1 MSHALIWFRRDLR
14 LDDNPA
20 LQAALRAGHVPVP
33 VYIHAPEEEAPWVP
47 GAASQAWLHKSLL
60 ALDADLRARGSRLI
74 IRRGESL
81 AEIEKLIAETRAEA
95 LHWNRLYEPAA
106 IARDTRIKQGLK
118 SRGLT
123 VESHNAALLV
133 EPWTVETGQGDP
145 YRVFTPFWKNAR
157 QRLDPKAPPAAP
169 ERLPE
174 APVMLAGLG
183 VEDLK
188 LEPQKP
194 GPRWDAGFW
203 NDWQPGEAGAAD
215 LLDAFLDGAAHGY
228 KEQRN
233 YPDRVATSK
242 LSPHLHFGEISP
254 RRIVSAVLARQ
265 WPAAVQPDIDHF
277 LSELGWREFS
287 HHLLFHFPH
296 TAQENLNPRFEQ
308 FRWATPDPVHL
319 AAWQRGRTGV
329 PIVDAGMRELWHT
342 GWMHNRVR
350 MVVGSFLTKNLRYHW
365 KHGAD
370 WFWDTLL
377 DADLPNNTQ
386 GWQWTAGTGADAA
399 PYFRIFSPIAQAQK
413 FDASGKYIRRWVP
426 ELARLPDA
434 ALAAPWEQPELLRRL
449 APDYPI
455 RPIVDL
461 KASRE
466 AALEAYS
473 GPKTKLP
480 VAR

>member
-33 VYIHAPEEEAPWVP
+33 VYIHAPEEEAPWAP
-47 GAASQAWLHKSLL
+47 GAASHAWLHKSLL
-60 ALDADLRARGSRLI
+60 ALDADLRARGSRLV

-95 LHWNRLYEPAA
+95 LHWNRLYEPAS

-169 ERLPE
+169 ARLPE
-174 APVMLAGLG
+174 VPVMLAGLG

-188 LEPQKP
+188 LEPQEP
-194 GPRWDAGFW
+194 EPRWDAGFW
-203 NDWQPGEAGAAD
+203 TDWQPGEAGAAD
-215 LLDAFLDGAAHGY
+215 LLDAFLDGAATGY

-233 YPDRVATSK
+233 YPDRIATSK

-287 HHLLFHFPH
+287 HHLLYHFPH
-296 TAQENLNPRFEQ
+296 TAQENLNPKFEE

-342 GWMHNRVR
+342 GWMHNRLR

-413 FDASGKYIRRWVP
+413 FDPAGRYIRRWVP
-426 ELARLPDA
+426 ELARLPDD
-434 ALAAPWEQPELLRRL
+434 ALAAPWEQPDLLRRL
-449 APDYPI
+449 APDYPL

-461 KASRE
+461 KASRD

-473 GPKTKLP
+473 GPKTKP
-480 VAR
+480 PAER

>member
-33 VYIHAPEEEAPWVP
+33 VYVHAPDEEAPWAP
-47 GAASQAWLHKSLL
+47 GAAGRAWLHRSLL

-74 IRRGESL
+74 IRRGDSL
-81 AEIEKLIAETRAEA
+81 TEIEKLIAETRAEA
-95 LHWNRLYEPAA
+95 LHWNRLYEPAS

-133 EPWTVETGQGDP
+133 EPWTVETLQGDP

-157 QRLDPKAPPAAP
+157 QRLDPKAPPEAP
-169 ERLPE
+169 ARLPE
-174 APVMLAGLG
+174 IPTLLAGLG

-188 LEPQKP
+188 LEPQVP
-194 GPRWDAGFW
+194 EPRWDAGFW
-203 NDWQPGEAGAAD
+203 DDWQPGEAGALD
-215 LLDAFLDGAAHGY
+215 LLDAFLDGAANGY

-233 YPDRVATSK
+233 YPDRIATSK

-254 RRIVSAVLARQ
+254 RRIVSAVMARQ

-287 HHLLFHFPH
+287 HHLLYHFPH
-296 TAQENLNPRFEQ
+296 TAQENLNPKFEE

-342 GWMHNRVR
+342 GWMHNRLR

-426 ELARLPDA
+426 ELAKLPDD

-449 APDYPI
+449 APDYPL

-473 GPKTKLP
+473 GPKTKP
-480 VAR
+480 PTER

>member
-33 VYIHAPEEEAPWVP
+33 VYIHAPDEEAPWAP
-47 GAASQAWLHKSLL
+47 GAASRAWLHKSLL

-95 LHWNRLYEPAA
+95 LHWNRLYEPAS

-169 ERLPE
+169 ARLPE
-174 APVMLAGLG
+174 VPVMLAGLG
-183 VEDLK
+183 VDDLK

-194 GPRWDAGFW
+194 EPRWDAGFW
-203 NDWQPGEAGAAD
+203 DDWQPGEAGAAE
-215 LLDAFLDGAAHGY
+215 LLDAFLDGAATGY

-233 YPDRVATSK
+233 YPDRIATSK

-296 TAQENLNPRFEQ
+296 TAQENLNPKFQE
-308 FRWATPDPVHL
+308 FRWATPDPAHL

-350 MVVGSFLTKNLRYHW
+350 MVVASFLTKNLRYHW

-413 FDASGKYIRRWVP
+413 FDASGRYIRRWLP
-426 ELARLPDA
+426 ELAKLPDE

-449 APDYPI
+449 APDYPV

-473 GPKTKLP
+473 GPKTKP
-480 VAR
+480 PAER

>member
-33 VYIHAPEEEAPWVP
+33 VYIHAPDEEAPWAP
-47 GAASQAWLHKSLL
+47 GAASHAWLHKSLL
-60 ALDADLRARGSRLI
+60 ALDADLRARGSRLV

-81 AEIEKLIAETRAEA
+81 AELEKLIAETRAEA
-95 LHWNRLYEPAA
+95 LHWNRLYEPAS

-118 SRGLT
+118 SRGLA
-123 VESHNAALLV
+123 VGSHNAALLV

-169 ERLPE
+169 DRLPE
-174 APVMLAGLG
+174 IPVMLAGLG

-188 LEPQKP
+188 LEPQRP
-194 GPRWDAGFW
+194 EPRWDAGFW
-203 NDWQPGEAGAAD
+203 DDWQPGEAGAAE
-215 LLDAFLDGAAHGY
+215 LLEAFLDGAANGY

-233 YPDRVATSK
+233 YPDRIATSK

-254 RRIVSAVLARQ
+254 RRIVAAVLARQ
-265 WPAAVQPDIDHF
+265 WPAKVQPDIDHF

-287 HHLLFHFPH
+287 HHLLYHFPH
-296 TAQENLNPRFEQ
+296 TAQENLNPKFEE
-308 FRWATPDPVHL
+308 FRWATPDPEHL

-342 GWMHNRVR
+342 GWMHNRLR

-426 ELARLPDA
+426 ELARLPDD
-434 ALAAPWEQPELLRRL
+434 ALAAPWEQPDLLRRL
-449 APDYPI
+449 APDYPV

-473 GPKTKLP
+473 GPKTRP
-480 VAR
+480 PIER

>member
-14 LDDNPA
+14 LADNPA
-20 LQAALRAGHVPVP
+20 LEAALRAGHAPVP
-33 VYIHAPEEEAPWVP
+33 VYIHAPGEESPWAP
-47 GAASQAWLHKSLL
+47 GAATNAWLHRSLL
-60 ALDADLRARGSRLI
+60 ALDADLRSRGSRLI
-74 IRRGESL
+74 IRRGDSL
-81 AEIEKLIAETRAEA
+81 AELEKLIAETGAEA
-95 LHWNRLYEPAA
+95 LHWNRLYEPAS

-133 EPWTVETGQGDP
+133 EPWTVQTGSGDP

-157 QRLDPKAPPAAP
+157 TRLDPATPPAAP
-169 ERLPE
+169 SRLPE
-174 APVMLAGLG
+174 PPPRLLGLG
-183 VEDLK
+183 VEDLA
-188 LEPQKP
+188 LEPRAP
-194 GPRWDAGFW
+194 EPRWDAGFW
-203 NDWQPGEAGAAD
+203 DHWVPGEAGAAEM
-215 LLDAFLDGAAHGY
+215 LEAFLDGAAHGY

-233 YPDRVATSK
+233 YPDRIATSK

-254 RRIVSAVLARQ
+254 RQIVARVLAVR

-296 TAQENLNPRFEQ
+296 TAQENLNPKFSE
-308 FRWATPDPVHL
+308 FRWARPDPAHL

-350 MVVGSFLTKNLRYHW
+350 MVVASFLTKNLRYHW

-370 WFWDTLL
+370 WFWDTLV
-377 DADLPNNTQ
+377 DADLANNTQ

-399 PYFRIFSPIAQAQK
+399 PYFRIFSPIAQAEK
-413 FDASGKYIRRWVP
+413 FDPAGKYIKRWLP
-426 ELARLPDA
+426 ELANLPES

-449 APDYPI
+449 APAYPP

-466 AALEAYS
+466 AALAAYS
-473 GPKTKLP
+473 GPKSKP
-480 VAR
+480 PAER

>member
-33 VYIHAPEEEAPWVP
+33 VYIHAPEEEAPWAP
-47 GAASQAWLHKSLL
+47 GAASHAWLHRSLL
-60 ALDADLRARGSRLI
+60 ALDADLRARGSRLV
-74 IRRGESL
+74 IRRGDSL
-81 AEIEKLIAETRAEA
+81 SEIEKLIAETRAEA
-95 LHWNRLYEPAA
+95 LHWNRLYEPAS

-157 QRLDPKAPPAAP
+157 QRLDPKPPPAAP

-174 APVMLAGLG
+174 VPVMLAGLG
-183 VEDLK
+183 VEDLG
-188 LEPQKP
+188 LEPQAP
-194 GPRWDAGFW
+194 EPRWDAGFW
-203 NDWQPGEAGAAD
+203 DDWQPGEAGAAD
-215 LLDAFLDGAAHGY
+215 LLEAFLDGAATGF

-233 YPDRVATSK
+233 YPDRIATSK

-254 RRIVSAVLARQ
+254 RRIVSDVLARR

-296 TAQENLNPRFEQ
+296 TAQENLNPKFQE
-308 FRWATPDPVHL
+308 FRWVTPDPAHL

-342 GWMHNRVR
+342 GWMHNRLR

-365 KHGAD
+365 RYGAD

-426 ELARLPDA
+426 ELAKLPDD

-473 GPKTKLP
+473 GSKTKP
-480 VAR
+480 PIER

>member
-33 VYIHAPEEEAPWVP
+33 VYIHAPEEEAPWAP
-47 GAASQAWLHKSLL
+47 GAASHAWLHKSLL
-60 ALDADLRARGSRLI
+60 ALDADLRARGSRLV

-95 LHWNRLYEPAA
+95 LHWNRLYEPAS

-169 ERLPE
+169 ARLPE
-174 APVMLAGLG
+174 VPVMLAGLG

-194 GPRWDAGFW
+194 EPRWDAGFW
-203 NDWQPGEAGAAD
+203 TDWQPGEAGAAD
-215 LLDAFLDGAAHGY
+215 LLDAFLDGAATGY

-233 YPDRVATSK
+233 YPDRIATSK

-287 HHLLFHFPH
+287 HHLLYHFPH
-296 TAQENLNPRFEQ
+296 TAQESLNPKFQE

-342 GWMHNRVR
+342 GWMHNRLR

-413 FDASGKYIRRWVP
+413 FDPAGRYIRRWVP
-426 ELARLPDA
+426 ELARLPDD
-434 ALAAPWEQPELLRRL
+434 ALAAPWEQPDLLRRL
-449 APDYPI
+449 APDYPL

-461 KASRE
+461 KASRD

-473 GPKTKLP
+473 GPKTKP
-480 VAR
+480 PAER

>member
-1 MSHALIWFRRDLR
+1 MANALIWFRRDLR

-20 LQAALRAGHVPVP
+20 LQAALRAGQVPVP
-33 VYIHAPEEEAPWVP
+33 VFIHAPEEEAPWAP
-47 GAASQAWLHKSLL
+47 GAASRAWLHKSLL

-95 LHWNRLYEPAA
+95 LHWNRLYEPAC

-118 SRGLT
+118 SRGLA

-157 QRLDPKAPPAAP
+157 QRLDPRAPPAAP
-169 ERLPE
+169 DRLPE
-174 APVMLAGLG
+174 VPVMLAGLG

-188 LEPQKP
+188 LEPQTP
-194 GPRWDAGFW
+194 EPRWDAGFW
-203 NDWQPGEAGAAD
+203 DDWQPGEAGAAE
-215 LLDAFLDGAAHGY
+215 LLEAFLEGAATGY

-233 YPDRVATSK
+233 YPDRIATSK

-254 RRIVSAVLARQ
+254 RRIVSAVLARL

-296 TAQENLNPRFEQ
+296 TAQENLNPKFEE

-342 GWMHNRVR
+342 GWMHNRLR
-350 MVVGSFLTKNLRYHW
+350 MVVASFLTKNLRYHW

-426 ELARLPDA
+426 ELADLPDE
-434 ALAAPWEQPELLRRL
+434 ALAAPWEQPGLMAAR
-449 APDYPI
+449 APGYP
-455 RPIVDL
+455 RQPIVDL

-466 AALEAYS
+466 AALAAYS
-473 GPKTKLP
+473 GPKTLP
-480 VAR
+480 PHER

>member
-33 VYIHAPEEEAPWVP
+33 VYIHAPEEEAPWAP
-47 GAASQAWLHKSLL
+47 GAASHAWLHKSLL
-60 ALDADLRARGSRLI
+60 ALDADLRARGSRLV

-95 LHWNRLYEPAA
+95 LHWNRLYEPAS

-169 ERLPE
+169 ARLPE
-174 APVMLAGLG
+174 VPVMLAGLG

-194 GPRWDAGFW
+194 EPRWDAGFW
-203 NDWQPGEAGAAD
+203 TDWQPGEAGAAD
-215 LLDAFLDGAAHGY
+215 LLDAFLDGAATGY

-233 YPDRVATSK
+233 YPDRIATSK

-265 WPAAVQPDIDHF
+265 WPAAVQSDIDHF

-287 HHLLFHFPH
+287 HHLLYHFPH
-296 TAQENLNPRFEQ
+296 TAQENLNPKFEE

-342 GWMHNRVR
+342 GWMHNRLR

-413 FDASGKYIRRWVP
+413 FDPAGRYIRRWVP
-426 ELARLPDA
+426 ELARLPDD
-434 ALAAPWEQPELLRRL
+434 ALAAPWEQPDLLRRL
-449 APDYPI
+449 APDYPL

-461 KASRE
+461 KASRD

-473 GPKTKLP
+473 GPKTKP
-480 VAR
+480 PAER

>member
-33 VYIHAPEEEAPWVP
+33 VYIHAPEEEAPWAP
-47 GAASQAWLHKSLL
+47 GAASHAWLHRSLL
-60 ALDADLRARGSRLI
+60 ALDADLRARGSRLV
-74 IRRGESL
+74 IRRGDSL
-81 AEIEKLIAETRAEA
+81 SEIEKLIAETRAEA
-95 LHWNRLYEPAA
+95 LHWNRLYEPAS

-157 QRLDPKAPPAAP
+157 QRLDPKPPPAAP

-174 APVMLAGLG
+174 VPVMLAGLG
-183 VEDLK
+183 VEDLG
-188 LEPQKP
+188 LEPQAP
-194 GPRWDAGFW
+194 EPRWDAGFW
-203 NDWQPGEAGAAD
+203 DDWQPGEAGAAD
-215 LLDAFLDGAAHGY
+215 LLEAFLDGAATGY

-233 YPDRVATSK
+233 YPDRIATSK

-254 RRIVSAVLARQ
+254 RRIVSDVLARR

-296 TAQENLNPRFEQ
+296 TAQENLNPKFQE
-308 FRWATPDPVHL
+308 FRWVTPDPAHL

-342 GWMHNRVR
+342 GWMHNRLR

-365 KHGAD
+365 RYGAD

-426 ELARLPDA
+426 ELAKLPDD

-473 GPKTKLP
+473 GSKTKP
-480 VAR
+480 PTER

>member
-33 VYIHAPEEEAPWVP
+33 VYIHAPDEEAPWAP
-47 GAASQAWLHKSLL
+47 GAASQAWLYRSLL
-60 ALDADLRARGSRLI
+60 ALDADLRARGSRLV

-95 LHWNRLYEPAA
+95 LHWNRLYEPAS

-133 EPWTVETGQGDP
+133 EPWTVETQQGDP

-157 QRLDPKAPPAAP
+157 QRLDAKAPPEAP
-169 ERLPE
+169 ARLPE
-174 APVMLAGLG
+174 IPTRLAGLG

-188 LEPQKP
+188 LEPQAP
-194 GPRWDAGFW
+194 EPRWDTGFW
-203 NDWQPGEAGAAD
+203 DDWQPGEAGALD
-215 LLDAFLDGAAHGY
+215 LLDAVLAGAASGY

-233 YPDRVATSK
+233 YPDRIATSK

-254 RRIVSAVLARQ
+254 RRIVAAVLARQ
-265 WPAAVQPDIDHF
+265 WPAVVQPDIDHF

-287 HHLLFHFPH
+287 HHLLYHFPH
-296 TAQENLNPRFEQ
+296 TAQENLNPRFEE

-342 GWMHNRVR
+342 GWMHNRLR

-377 DADLPNNTQ
+377 DADLANNTQ

-426 ELARLPDA
+426 ELAKLPDD
-434 ALAAPWEQPELLRRL
+434 ALAAPWEQPDLLRRL
-449 APDYPI
+449 APDYPV

-473 GPKTKLP
+473 GPKTKP
-480 VAR
+480 PIER

>member
-33 VYIHAPEEEAPWVP
+33 VYIHAPEEEAPWAP
-47 GAASQAWLHKSLL
+47 GAASHAWLHKSLL
-60 ALDADLRARGSRLI
+60 ALDADLRARGSRLV

-95 LHWNRLYEPAA
+95 LHWNRLYEPAS

-169 ERLPE
+169 ARLPE
-174 APVMLAGLG
+174 VPVMLAGLG

-194 GPRWDAGFW
+194 EPRWDAGFW
-203 NDWQPGEAGAAD
+203 TDWQPGEAGAAD
-215 LLDAFLDGAAHGY
+215 LLDAFLDGAATGY

-233 YPDRVATSK
+233 YPDRIATSK

-287 HHLLFHFPH
+287 HHLLYHFPH
-296 TAQENLNPRFEQ
+296 TAQENLNPKFEE

-342 GWMHNRVR
+342 GWMHNRLR

-413 FDASGKYIRRWVP
+413 FDPAGRYIRRWVP
-426 ELARLPDA
+426 ELARLPDD
-434 ALAAPWEQPELLRRL
+434 ALAAPWEQPDLLRRL
-449 APDYPI
+449 APDYPL

-461 KASRE
+461 KASRD

-473 GPKTKLP
+473 GPKTKP
-480 VAR
+480 PAER

>member
-1 MSHALIWFRRDLR
+1 MANALIWFRRDLR

-20 LQAALRAGHVPVP
+20 LQAALHAGHSPVP
-33 VYIHAPEEEAPWVP
+33 VYIHAPDEEAPWAP
-47 GAASQAWLHKSLL
+47 GAASDAWLHRSLL

-74 IRRGESL
+74 IRRGDSL
-81 AEIEKLIAETRAEA
+81 AEIEKLIAGTQAEA
-95 LHWNRLYEPAA
+95 LHWNRLYEPAS

-118 SRGLT
+118 SRGLA

-133 EPWTVETGQGDP
+133 EPWTVQTLNGDP

-157 QRLDPKAPPAAP
+157 TRLDPSPPPAAP
-169 ERLPE
+169 ARLPE
-174 APVMLAGLG
+174 LPVRLLGLG
-183 VEDLK
+183 VDDLK
-188 LEPQKP
+188 LEPQRP
-194 GPRWDAGFW
+194 EPRWDAGFW
-203 NDWQPGEAGAAD
+203 EDWQPGEAGA
-215 LLDAFLDGAAHGY
+215 LEMLDAFLEGAATGY

-233 YPDRVATSK
+233 YPDRIATSK

-254 RRIVSAVLARQ
+254 RQIVARVLAQR
-265 WPAAVQPDIDHF
+265 WSAAVQPDIDHF

-296 TAQENLNPRFEQ
+296 TAQENLNPKFEEFQ
-308 FRWATPDPVHL
+308 WAKPDPAHL

-350 MVVGSFLTKNLRYHW
+350 MVVASFLTKNLRYHW

-370 WFWDTLL
+370 WFWDTLV

-426 ELARLPDA
+426 ELAKLPDA
-434 ALAAPWEQPELLRRL
+434 ALAAPWEQPVLLQSL
-449 APDYPI
+449 APGYPR

-466 AALEAYS
+466 AALAAYS
-473 GPKTKLP
+473 GSKTKP
-480 VAR
+480 PIEV

>member
-33 VYIHAPEEEAPWVP
+33 VYIHAPEEEAPWAP
-47 GAASQAWLHKSLL
+47 GAASHAWLHKSLL

-95 LHWNRLYEPAA
+95 LHWNRLYEPAS

-169 ERLPE
+169 AKLPE
-174 APVMLAGLG
+174 VPVMLAGLG

-194 GPRWDAGFW
+194 EPRWDAGFW
-203 NDWQPGEAGAAD
+203 NHWQPGEAGAAD
-215 LLDAFLDGAAHGY
+215 LLDAFLDGAATGY

-233 YPDRVATSK
+233 YPDRIATSK

-296 TAQENLNPRFEQ
+296 TAQENLNPKFQE

-473 GPKTKLP
+473 GPRTKPP